1 MIFAKKFTNLFHI
14 EPSDSSYWTEGIEP
28 PACSER
34 RVMKCRLSDGAL
46 KMQEV
51 FGEIDKFTLANL
63 LRNEIIQKSAFNLL
77 SAFPY
82 ETQLSELARM
92 VIVTSEKDSNNFLI
106 QFDFGRVV
114 SDESWGFQKVL
125 TQNVIQNFV
134 LNPDMNIDKK
144 W

>member
-14 EPSDSSYWTEGIEP
+14 EPSDSLYWTEGTKPIKPEQ
-28 PACSER
+28 
-34 RVMKCRLSDGAL
+34 RVLKCRLSDGAL

-51 FGEIDKFTLANL
+51 FGEIDRFTLANL
-63 LRNEIIQKSAFNLL
+63 LRNEIAQKSAFNLL

-82 ETQLSELARM
+82 ETQLSALADM
-92 VIVTSEKDSNNFLI
+92 IKVIPLPQNRSEFLI
-106 QFDFGRVV
+106 QFDFGRVI

-125 TQNVIQNFV
+125 TQNVIQSFM
-134 LNPDMNIDKK
+134 LNPDLNMNKK